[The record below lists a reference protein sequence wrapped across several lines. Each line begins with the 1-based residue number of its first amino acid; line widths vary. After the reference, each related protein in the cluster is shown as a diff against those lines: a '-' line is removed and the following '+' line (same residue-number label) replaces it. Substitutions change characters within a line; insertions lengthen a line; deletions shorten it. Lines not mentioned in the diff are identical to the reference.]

1 MEIPLPERAPVV
13 KAVEKGNDD
22 ANSAG
27 DGDSED
33 HGHCYPQQW
42 TMLGPRSM
50 GDDWNPLWPR
60 PSRRCSE
67 RGRKERV
74 RGNAAAVEPEAQK
87 ETEWAAIAG
96 VIAATAVAS

>member
-50 GDDWNPLWPR
+50 GDDWNPLWDETSGATSPVPR
-60 PSRRCSE
+60 
-67 RGRKERV
+67 G
-74 RGNAAAVEPEAQK
+74 AAAKGGGKK
-87 ETEWAAIAG
+87 E
-96 VIAATAVAS
+96 